1 MDNEKEQKKDSINI
15 DKKVASEYYNNLIKE
30 YLIKSVNSF
39 DNLYKEQKIENKTPS
54 DICNDIKS
62 MENHNL
68 YYDNILKTYS
78 ENLGKSLNQKHE
90 LKNDFYYVCRS
101 IFGWV
106 CYIFT
111 MTIIVIL
118 CLLQQGIGL
127 SENMVH
133 TLAVAAFGA
142 FFTSFIAIPIIISK
156 YLFNPD
162 EEKNTMEIVKNIQS
176 HDKVIRSGAIFGTK
190 KPNNEK

>member
-1 MDNEKEQKKDSINI
+1 MDNEKEQKKDARNI
-15 DKKVASEYYNNLIKE
+15 DKKVASNYYSALIKE
-30 YLIKSVNSF
+30 YLTKNLNSVDS
-39 DNLYKEQKIENKTPS
+39 LYKEQKIENKTPS

-62 MENHNL
+62 MEKHNL

-78 ENLGKSLNQKHE
+78 ENLGKSLEQKHE
-90 LKNDFYYVCRS
+90 LKKDFYLICKN

-111 MTIIVIL
+111 MVIILIL
-118 CLLQQGIGL
+118 CLLKQGISL
-127 SENMVH
+127 SENMIH
-133 TLAVAAFGA
+133 TLVVAAFGA
-142 FFTSFIAIPIIISK
+142 FLTSFIAIPIIIAK

-176 HDKVIRSGAIFGTK
+176 HDKVIRSGAPFGTK
-190 KPNNEK
+190 